1 MRITPHRHC
10 RSLASR
16 AAGAVIESSGGLGA
30 HGFRKRAA
38 HEESS
43 CTGDWNEQRRR
54 ALPVRW
60 QPPRTQKHTHNTPD
74 ARALGTSVTRKKA
87 S

>member
-1 MRITPHRHC
+1 MRITPHRRF

-16 AAGAVIESSGGLGA
+16 AAGAVIGGSGGLGA

-43 CTGDWNEQRRR
+43 CRAIGTNNDDAHSLCVGNLHARRR
-54 ALPVRW
+54 TPTTRL
-60 QPPRTQKHTHNTPD
+60 THERLG
-74 ARALGTSVTRKKA
+74 RA
-87 S
+87 